1 MINILNFIKRTLLKW
16 ILNNESYHKYEE
28 LNELDSIV
36 DEMIENP
43 IIFKKHKVKLY
54 GLKCIRK
61 FNKLVSSIN
70 NVDENKLKRKNIEDY
85 MMNDMIC
92 GDDILNIYSEQ
103 MRIELELYKI
113 IENNVELIFNVIG
126 NGKIL
131 RILIDH
137 LPEKYIINNGIRIEY
152 GKVFQFKNR
161 EFDII
166 SKEEAKFLENVD
178 KITIFLLNSCINIDL
193 FDKCI
198 KHYRENVGNYS
209 EFVEKKIKYLYEW
222 NELITEFIS
231 KSSEIMKNMSNNM
244 YKGKDDI
251 YNG

>member
-36 DEMIENP
+36 DEMVENP
-43 IIFKKHKVKLY
+43 IIFKEHKVKLY

-61 FNKLVSSIN
+61 FNKLVNSIN

-113 IENNVELIFNVIG
+113 IENNVELMFNVIG

-137 LPEKYIINNGIRIEY
+137 LPEKYFINDGIRIKY
-152 GKVFQFKNR
+152 GKIFQFKNR

-166 SKEEAKFLENVD
+166 SKEEVKFIENVD
-178 KITIFLLNSCINIDL
+178 KITIFLLNSRINIDL

-198 KHYRENVGNYS
+198 KHYRENVGNYN

-222 NELITEFIS
+222 NELVNEFIS

>member
-43 IIFKKHKVKLY
+43 IIFKYHKVKLY

-61 FNKLVSSIN
+61 FNKLVNSI
-70 NVDENKLKRKNIEDY
+70 
-85 MMNDMIC
+85 
-92 GDDILNIYSEQ
+92 
-103 MRIELELYKI
+103 
-113 IENNVELIFNVIG
+113 
-126 NGKIL
+126 
-131 RILIDH
+131 
-137 LPEKYIINNGIRIEY
+137 
-152 GKVFQFKNR
+152 
-161 EFDII
+161 
-166 SKEEAKFLENVD
+166 ENVD
-178 KITIFLLNSCINIDL
+178 KITIFLLNSRINIDL

-222 NELITEFIS
+222 DELVNEFIS

>member
-16 ILNNESYHKYEE
+16 ILNNESYNKYEE
-28 LNELDSIV
+28 LSELDSIV
-36 DEMIENP
+36 DEMVENP
-43 IIFKKHKVKLY
+43 IIFKIHKVKLY
-54 GLKCIRK
+54 GLKYIKK
-61 FNKLVSSIN
+61 FNKLVKSIN
-70 NVDENKLKRKNIEDY
+70 NVNEDKLKRKSIEDY

-92 GDDILNIYSEQ
+92 GDDIMNIYSEQ
-103 MRIELELYKI
+103 VKIELELYKI

-137 LPEKYIINNGIRIEY
+137 LPEKYSINNGIRVEY
-152 GKVFQFKNR
+152 GKKFQFKNR

-166 SKEEAKFLENVD
+166 SKEEAKFIENVD
-178 KITIFLLNSCINIDL
+178 KITIFLLNSRINIDL

-222 NELITEFIS
+222 DELVNEFMA

-244 YKGKDDI
+244 YKGEDDI
-251 YNG
+251 FNG